1 MSDFFFF
8 FSPVAVKPFSTFF
21 LGKVFVFTGKGGEDG
36 AECGTLGVGAGGL
49 GSGHPPESRSA
60 AGQGEVNAGGC
71 TWGIKVL

>member
-8 FSPVAVKPFSTFF
+8 LQSCGSKTIFHLF

-49 GSGHPPESRSA
+49 GSGHPLESRSA